1 MKMFKIVMILF
12 TLLMLAGGAV
22 FLIVV
27 DRSSEKQVD
36 VAFYNDQIHELNR
49 DYSTGMGERELEEK
63 YGCKVILGNT
73 LTQELLEQIRNR
85 AVIFDLTIEEN
96 GENKVIGKVAWEE
109 KEDAGEAAK
118 RSVLR
123 FGIILWAVVLAGVW
137 ILALLVQFFLV
148 RPILTMR
155 HFSEEIAKGNLDI
168 QLPVHKH
175 NLFGNFTES
184 FDIMREELK
193 ASKERELKAEKARK
207 EMVADLSH
215 DIKTPV
221 ATIQSTC
228 EVLEVK
234 HRRKLEELLLSCHP
248 ERSEGSHG
256 LRDSSVAVLPQNDG
270 REEPLPC
277 HPERSEGSHGPQD
290 SSVATLP
297 QNDRQEGDSSAAVI
311 SNDRQKA
318 VEDEKDIL
326 EKTALIASKVEVINR
341 LMTNIFHTTLE
352 ELDHLDITVK
362 EESTLILREYLRKMN
377 QYQDI
382 VTENEIP
389 ELLVYMDKQRTE
401 QVLDNIIG
409 NSVKYAG
416 TKIRISFAETPKD
429 TEGNKFVRIRIRDNG
444 PGVPEDELSLITEK
458 YYRGKNAKEQTGYG
472 LGLYLVKTYMEK
484 QGGGMECY
492 NDDGFVV
499 ELYFRIV

>member
-1 MKMFKIVMILF
+1 MKVFKIVMLLF

-22 FLIVV
+22 FLLVV
-27 DRSSEKQVD
+27 ERSGEKQVD
-36 VAFYNDQIHELNR
+36 VAFYNDQIHELSR
-49 DYSTGMGERELEEK
+49 DYRAGMGEQELEKK
-63 YGCKVILGNT
+63 YGCEIIFGNE
-73 LTQELLEQIRNR
+73 LNQELLEQIRKR
-85 AVIFDLTIEEN
+85 AVIFDLTTEEN
-96 GENKVIGKVAWEE
+96 GENRVIGKVAWEE

-123 FGIILWAVVLAGVW
+123 FGIILWAAVLAGVW
-137 ILALLVQFFLV
+137 ILALLVQYFLI
-148 RPILTMR
+148 RPITEMR

-168 QLPVHKH
+168 PLPVHKH

-234 HRRKLEELLLSCHP
+234 HRRKLEELLRP
-248 ERSEGSHG
+248 
-256 LRDSSVAVLPQNDG
+256 RDSSVTSFPQNY
-270 REEPLPC
+270 RK
-277 HPERSEGSHGPQD
+277 EG
-290 SSVATLP
+290 
-297 QNDRQEGDSSAAVI
+297 NSSAAVLL
-311 SNDRQKA
+311 NDRQKA
-318 VEDEKDIL
+318 VKDEEDIL

-389 ELLVYMDKQRTE
+389 ELLICMDKQRTE

-416 TKIRISFAETPKD
+416 TRIRISFSETQQD

-458 YYRGKNAKEQTGYG
+458 YYRGKNAKEQAGYG

>member
-1 MKMFKIVMILF
+1 MKVFKIVMLLF

-22 FLIVV
+22 FLLVV
-27 DRSSEKQVD
+27 ERSGEKQVD
-36 VAFYNDQIHELNR
+36 VVFYNDQIHELSR
-49 DYSTGMGERELEEK
+49 DYRAGMGEQELEKK
-63 YGCKVILGNT
+63 YGCEIIFGNE
-73 LTQELLEQIRNR
+73 LNQELLEQIRKR
-85 AVIFDLTIEEN
+85 AVIFDLTTEEN
-96 GENKVIGKVAWEE
+96 GENRVIGKVAWEE

-123 FGIILWAVVLAGVW
+123 FGIILWAAVLAGVW
-137 ILALLVQFFLV
+137 ILALLVQYFLI
-148 RPILTMR
+148 RPITEMR

-168 QLPVHKH
+168 PLPVHKH

-234 HRRKLEELLLSCHP
+234 HRRKLEELLRPRDSSVTSFPQNDRGEEAPSCHP
-248 ERSEGSHG
+248 EQIEGSHG
-256 LRDSSVAVLPQNDG
+256 L
-270 REEPLPC
+270 
-277 HPERSEGSHGPQD
+277 QD
-290 SSVATLP
+290 SSVASFP
-297 QNDRQEGDSSAAVI
+297 QKDGKEGNSSAAVLL
-311 SNDRQKA
+311 NDRQKA
-318 VEDEKDIL
+318 VKDEEDIL
-326 EKTALIASKVEVINR
+326 EKTALIASKVEVINS

-389 ELLVYMDKQRTE
+389 ELLICMDKQRTE

-416 TKIRISFAETPKD
+416 TRIRISFSETQQD

-458 YYRGKNAKEQTGYG
+458 YYRGKNAKEQAGYG

>member
-12 TLLMLAGGAV
+12 TVLMLAGGAV
-22 FLIVV
+22 FLLVV
-27 DRSSEKQVD
+27 LNSSEKQVD
-36 VAFYNDQIHELNR
+36 VAFYNDQIHELSR
-49 DYSTGMGERELEEK
+49 DYSAGMGERELEEK
-63 YGCKVILGNT
+63 YGCKIIISGNA

-85 AVIFDLTIEEN
+85 AVIFDLTEEED
-96 GENKVIGKVAWEE
+96 GEIRVIGKVAWEE
-109 KEDAGEAAK
+109 KEDAGEAAR

-123 FGIILWAVVLAGVW
+123 FGIILWAAILAGVW
-137 ILALLVQFFLV
+137 ILALLVQFFLI
-148 RPILTMR
+148 RPILEMR

-234 HRRKLEELLLSCHP
+234 HRRKLEELLVSSEEQENSPEGNRSQEHTMCHP
-248 ERSEGSHG
+248 ETSEEKV
-256 LRDSSVAVLPQNDG
+256 R
-270 REEPLPC
+270 
-277 HPERSEGSHGPQD
+277 
-290 SSVATLP
+290 
-297 QNDRQEGDSSAAVI
+297 
-311 SNDRQKA
+311 KA

-341 LMTNIFHTTLE
+341 LMTSIFHTTLE

-377 QYQDI
+377 QYHDI

-389 ELLVYMDKQRTE
+389 ELLIYMDKQRTE

-416 TKIRISFAETPKD
+416 TRICISFAEIPKD

-458 YYRGKNAKEQTGYG
+458 YYRGKNAKEQDGYG
-472 LGLYLVKTYMEK
+472 LGLYLVKNYMEK